1 MKELMI
7 MDMPTQE
14 RPRERLMR
22 LGAMA
27 LTDRE
32 LLAILLRT
40 GKQGDSALTLADQ
53 VLSHFQGELRRMAQ
67 AVPEE
72 FQQISGIG
80 DAKAITL
87 VAACELA
94 RRLAAATLGER
105 PILNKP
111 GAAAQYLR
119 TCIQHA
125 DQEEFHVVMLDTRGQ
140 VIREEQITLGLL
152 DRSLVHAREV
162 FRRAIQC
169 ACHRILLCHNHPSGD
184 PHPSTEDLAL
194 TRVLVAAGKLLNIEV
209 QDHIILGT
217 PEADPQHIGYY
228 SLAAHGELGNV
239 KCEM

>member
-1 MKELMI
+1 MNELMI
-7 MDMPTQE
+7 MDMPAQE

-27 LTDRE
+27 LSDRE

-53 VLSHFQGELRRMAQ
+53 VLAHFQGELRRLAF

-72 FQQISGIG
+72 FQQVSGIG
-80 DAKAITL
+80 EAKAITL

-94 RRLAAATLGER
+94 RRLASATLGEH
-105 PILNKP
+105 PLLNSP
-111 GAAAQYLR
+111 GAVAQYMR
-119 TCIQHA
+119 TRIQRA
-125 DQEEFHVVMLDTRGQ
+125 AQEEFHVIMLDTRNQ
-140 VIREEQITLGLL
+140 VIQEERITLGLL

-169 ACHRILLCHNHPSGD
+169 ACQRIVLCHNHPSGD
-184 PHPSTEDLAL
+184 PHPSPEDLAL
-194 TRVLVAAGKLLNIEV
+194 SRVLSAAGNLLGIRV

-217 PEADPQHIGYY
+217 QEADPLHIGYY
-228 SLAAHGELGNV
+228 SLGAHGQLNNE
-239 KCEM
+239 KS

>member
-1 MKELMI
+1 MDEMMI

-14 RPRERLMR
+14 RPRERLLR

-27 LTDRE
+27 LSDRE

-53 VLSHFQGELRRMAQ
+53 VLAHFQGELPRLAR

-72 FQQISGIG
+72 FQQVSGIG
-80 DAKAITL
+80 EAKSITL
-87 VAACELA
+87 VAACELS
-94 RRLAAATLGER
+94 RRLAMATLGER
-105 PILNKP
+105 PVLNAP
-111 GAAAQYLR
+111 GAAAQFLR
-119 TCIQHA
+119 TRIQHA
-125 DQEEFHVVMLDTRGQ
+125 DQEEFHVVMLDTRNQ

-169 ACHRILLCHNHPSGD
+169 ACQRILLCHNHPSGD
-184 PHPSTEDLAL
+184 PQPSPEDLAL

-209 QDHIILGT
+209 QDHIILGS
-217 PEADPQHIGYY
+217 PEADPKHIGYY
-228 SLAAHGELGNV
+228 SLAAHGEMGN
-239 KCEM
+239 EE

>member
-1 MKELMI
+1 MKDLMI
-7 MDMPTQE
+7 MDMPMQE

-27 LTDRE
+27 LSDRE

-53 VLSHFQGELRRMAQ
+53 LLAHFQGELRRLTF

-72 FQQISGIG
+72 FQQVSGIG
-80 DAKAITL
+80 EAKAITL

-94 RRLAAATLGER
+94 RRLTASAIGEH
-105 PILNKP
+105 PQLNSP
-111 GAAAQYLR
+111 GAVAQYMR
-119 TCIQHA
+119 PRIQRA
-125 DQEEFHVVMLDTRGQ
+125 SQEEFHVIMLDTRNQ
-140 VIREEQITLGLL
+140 VIQEERITLGLL

-169 ACHRILLCHNHPSGD
+169 ACQRIVLCHNHPSGD
-184 PHPSTEDLAL
+184 PLPSAEDLAL
-194 TRVLVAAGKLLNIEV
+194 TRVLVAAGNLLNIQV
-209 QDHIILGT
+209 QDHLILGT

-228 SLAAHGELGNV
+228 SLAAHGKMRNE
-239 KCEM
+239 E